1 MKAICNLEKYGT
13 VIFEKICKNDNCK
26 KHGVIVSFNLY
37 NFKKNVEH
45 AIHIHEFGDT
55 TDGFKSLGPH
65 YNPENTTHGSFLYP
79 DNPRH
84 VGDLINN
91 FLTNDNGSF
100 IFEYY
105 DSSIKNIQSILGRSI
120 VIHKGIDDLGLGK
133 DDKKKESLISG
144 NAGER
149 IICGV
154 IGLKKSD

>member
-55 TDGFKSLGPH
+55 TDGCKSLGPH

-91 FLTNDNGSF
+91 FLLVLD
-100 IFEYY
+100 ELLAEKEKY
-105 DSSIKNIQSILGRSI
+105 KNISEELDQTLNELQ
-120 VIHKGIDDLGLGK
+120 VY
-133 DDKKKESLISG
+133 
-144 NAGER
+144 
-149 IICGV
+149 
-154 IGLKKSD
+154 